1 MADTIIP
8 TASEAQA
15 PIIGFVNVGHFLD
28 HYAMLIF
35 PAAVILMEKDFG
47 ASYGDL
53 LALAAPGFI
62 AFGAG
67 SMLAGWLA
75 DAWSRRH
82 MMTVYFL
89 GMGLSLMA
97 SGWAS
102 SQFQLATG
110 LFFVGV
116 FASIYHPVG
125 TTLIATYASRLARGI
140 GFNGMIGNL
149 GVASSA
155 IVTGLIADS
164 YGWRMAFILPGALTI
179 AAGLTFAVRIREDLQ
194 GKPGARTQPRPSTTH
209 IVRLLIALGLTILAS
224 STIFNAITVAM
235 PKLLQERLSE
245 ATVAPAVWGL
255 VAAGLYMVGALSQYT
270 IGTIADRRGLFTLL
284 VPIAVTV
291 AATPFL
297 VAFAYGPMLV
307 VACPPLIAASFG
319 LVTITDAIVGQ
330 NATSKWRA
338 TIYGLRYFLT
348 SPAAGAAV
356 VVIAFAHDRGGFQLT
371 FQILG
376 CVAALVLVACALLPR
391 ERA

>member
-1 MADTIIP
+1 VTDTALP
-8 TASEAQA
+8 NAGASQS
-15 PIIGFVNVGHFLD
+15 PIIGYVNVGHFLD

-67 SMLAGWLA
+67 SMLAGWMA
-75 DAWSRRH
+75 DTWSRRH
-82 MMTVYFL
+82 MMTVYFV

-97 SGWAS
+97 CGWAT
-102 SQFQLATG
+102 SQFALGTA

-125 TTLIATYASRLARGI
+125 TTLIATYASSLARGI

-155 IVTGLIADS
+155 VVTGLIADA
-164 YGWRMAFILPGALTI
+164 YGWRTAFILPGALTVG
-179 AAGLTFAVRIREDLQ
+179 AGLIFALRMREDLQ
-194 GKPGARTQPRPSTTH
+194 GKPAPRTSERPSTTH
-209 IVRLLIALGLTILAS
+209 IVRLLVALGLTILAS
-224 STIFNAITVAM
+224 SAIFNAITVAM

-255 VAAGLYMVGALSQYT
+255 VAAGLYMIGALSQYT

-284 VPIAVTV
+284 IPIALTVT
-291 AATPFL
+291 AAPFL
-297 VAFAYGPMLV
+297 VAYAYGPMLV
-307 VACPPLIAASFG
+307 AACLPLIAAWSRLRMRSLARTPRRSG
-319 LVTITDAIVGQ
+319 ARRSMDCAI
-330 NATSKWRA
+330 S
-338 TIYGLRYFLT
+338 
-348 SPAAGAAV
+348 
-356 VVIAFAHDRGGFQLT
+356 
-371 FQILG
+371 
-376 CVAALVLVACALLPR
+376 
-391 ERA
+391 